1 MQIEKEQMKKNDEY
15 QCGEK
20 ELGKNESCCCKI
32 SYGCGFFLSVTYFF

>member
-20 ELGKNESCCCKI
+20 EWGKTRVVVAK
-32 SYGCGFFLSVTYFF
+32 